1 MSIDI
6 TSTAMT
12 TASAPVSNN
21 KVTQSGTDK
30 ASSDSSFKG
39 EMEKVA
45 TNENKTTEKQDNV
58 SKTQP
63 EAKKAD
69 KSETKTDKTKSEAK
83 KESVKVE
90 NQTAET
96 VLENN
101 NQVINENIA
110 FNTQEAFT
118 NANTMLQSDIA
129 QMIENT
135 VAVSDFK
142 NNGVWALNFGDGIQ
156 NNLNVTE
163 TDAQFFLNL
172 TQSNDVSARGIMTQA
187 QNMLNSG
194 VDSKQVAQNFKISQA
209 LLNALSEARQNN
221 QPLRIDFDQNVAV
234 ILRFGKD
241 GSIAANFIPG
251 DKAVEQYL
259 KSNIQSLRASFD
271 EQNLPYSDLSYSNA
285 SKEQNRRRRNEQQ
298 GDK

>member
-21 KVTQSGTDK
+21 KVTQSGADK
-30 ASSDSSFKG
+30 TSSDSSFKN
-39 EMEKVA
+39 EMDKV
-45 TNENKTTEKQDNV
+45 NVKENKTAEKETV
-58 SKTQP
+58 SKTEP
-63 EAKKAD
+63 ETKKEEKTTA
-69 KSETKTDKTKSEAK
+69 KTDKTKSDEK
-83 KESVKVE
+83 TETHGIE
-90 NQTAET
+90 NQNSEIT
-96 VLENN
+96 ENN
-101 NQVINENIA
+101 NQVINGNIV

-129 QMIENT
+129 RMIENT
-135 VAVSDFK
+135 AAVTDLK
-142 NNGVWALNFGDGIQ
+142 NNGVWSLSYGTGIQ

-172 TQSNDVSARGIMTQA
+172 TQSNDVSTRNIMTQA

-194 VDSKQVAQNFKISQA
+194 VDSKQVAQNFKISQT

-241 GSIAANFIPG
+241 GAIAANFIPG

-259 KSNIQSLRASFD
+259 KSNIQSLRTSFD